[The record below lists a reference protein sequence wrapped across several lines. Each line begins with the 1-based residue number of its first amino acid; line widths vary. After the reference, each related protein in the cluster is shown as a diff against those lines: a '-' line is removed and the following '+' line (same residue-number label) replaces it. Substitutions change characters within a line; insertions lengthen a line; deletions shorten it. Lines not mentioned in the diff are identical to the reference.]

1 MSPLSLSP
9 FRTGPYEIE
18 PPENPDDAFDKEEYV
33 EQWRAEREALVEA
46 VELTDRHND
55 MELLGLSNA
64 AFRDCLPHLD
74 VGDAFRKPSL
84 LGHDD
89 SRGKQGSR
97 NTPGTH

>member
-46 VELTDRHND
+46 VELTESDTD
-55 MELLGLSNA
+55 
-64 AFRDCLPHLD
+64 
-74 VGDAFRKPSL
+74 KPLQKLCPPPPPPPAGITTWNSL
-84 LGHDD
+84 VCPTQRFGIVCHIWMSGMPLE
-89 SRGKQGSR
+89 S
-97 NTPGTH
+97 PLF